1 MSSRLSKLFKQQSNG
16 SRMSEEEA
24 KLMARIKQEDIA
36 WDAAF
41 DADCVFCWVDISAS
55 EDFGV
60 VNTSSGTYFLCQE
73 CTNRG

>member
-1 MSSRLSKLFKQQSNG
+1 
-16 SRMSEEEA
+16 
-24 KLMARIKQEDIA
+24 MARIKQEDIA